1 MAHELDWLNSQAGMC
16 NVNFYNPGGQKDQEC
31 KVVCFVDVA
40 NLKDKFPGLN
50 IPTDQ
55 PNNISDSTGEVV
67 DIEDKEVVIIKD
79 DEKSGHVNTEGA
91 VCLFKQ
97 GSSKDTSVVSWL
109 SNDLQKYA
117 LGFQHALSP
126 SGMPCK
132 ANVFDTVSQNNNNT
146 APSQSGSQSGSE
158 RPNSE
163 DIAYYANKLCSLVLE
178 MTRKE
183 IKEKWESSGKCT
195 RHTISPYSTEA
206 KSPAS
211 ESADVSRK
219 PPQERSVKIDDA
231 FTSETVSQNAQKIP
245 DTTYSDK
252 FKMEDATS
260 VSKGM
265 MLYANQVASDMMLS
279 FLKTMKVQKGRR
291 PPPACAVLKEVLI
304 RHAKEVVSDLID
316 SSMKNLHNITGALMT
331 DSDFVYGLKRN
342 LYNVGTQKT
351 SEVMEAMVKRLF
363 KLLSV
368 DDRHRSQNLTF
379 TSYKT
384 GGQSNQRTQ
393 DFQFASLKRES
404 HGQCKDQARGLGKS
418 IPTETRGS
426 DRASMDLYAKELIVA
441 ALTQIQQH
449 LLEKTRENRHD
460 CDSNTSSFGYIH
472 RDTAHDGAD
481 APKYSSKPYE
491 GRGDI
496 SDSLRGNLILPM
508 IQKILREAGLNLD
521 SQCTDKNQR

>member
-1 MAHELDWLNSQAGMC
+1 MPHELDWLNSQAGMC
-16 NVNFYNPGGQKDQEC
+16 KVNFYSPDGPKDQQC

-40 NLKDKFPGLN
+40 DMKDKFPGLN

-55 PNNISDSTGEVV
+55 PSNISDSTGELV

-79 DEKSGHVNTEGA
+79 NEQSDHVNAEGS
-91 VCLFKQ
+91 VCLLKPGF
-97 GSSKDTSVVSWL
+97 SKDTSVVSWL

-126 SGMPCK
+126 SEMPCN

-146 APSQSGSQSGSE
+146 APSQSSSE
-158 RPNSE
+158 RPNPE
-163 DIAYYANKLCSLVLE
+163 DLAYYANKLCNLVLE

-195 RHTISPYSTEA
+195 RHTITSPYSAEA

-211 ESADVSRK
+211 EGADVSKK
-219 PPQERSVKIDDA
+219 PPQERSVKIEDA
-231 FTSETVSQNAQKIP
+231 FTSENAQKMQ

-252 FKMEDATS
+252 FRMDDGTS

-265 MLYANQVASDMMLS
+265 MVYANQVASDMMLS

-291 PPPACAVLKEVLI
+291 PLPACTVLKEVLL

-368 DDRHRSQNLTF
+368 DDRPKSYTF
-379 TSYKT
+379 TAYKA
-384 GGQSNQRTQ
+384 GAQSNQRTQ

-404 HGQCKDQARGLGKS
+404 HSQGKDHVCGLGKS
-418 IPTETRGS
+418 IPTDSRRSEK
-426 DRASMDLYAKELIVA
+426 ASMDLYAKELIVA
-441 ALTQIQQH
+441 ALKQIQQH

-460 CDSNTSSFGYIH
+460 GESNMSSFGYIH
-472 RDTAHDGAD
+472 RDTNHDGAD
-481 APKYSSKPYE
+481 VPKYSSNPSE
-491 GRGDI
+491 GRADI
-496 SDSLRGNLILPM
+496 SDSLRGHLILPM
-508 IQKILREAGLNLD
+508 VQKILREAGLNLD
-521 SQCTDKNQR
+521 SQCLDKNQR